1 MKKYRIFIAIN
12 FPPGIKKEL
21 LLYQK
26 RWENLPVRWTREDNL
41 HITLVFLGYVREEN
55 LLEILEVVR
64 KIVKDRQPFSLHFQR
79 ISLGPPK
86 RPPRMIWIEG
96 EESRELTLLRN
107 DLEKELTGLKSKEEN
122 RKFKPHMTL
131 GRIKMQEWFKLQQK
145 PKIEE
150 KISLSARVDS
160 IEVMESRLRPAGP
173 DYFILNSTPL
183 G

>member
-55 LLEILEVVR
+55 LLEILEVVK
-64 KIVKDRQPFSLHFQR
+64 KIAKDNQPFSLHFQR

-131 GRIKMQEWFKLQQK
+131 GRMKMQEWILIQQK
-145 PKIEE
+145 PEIEE
-150 KISLSARVDS
+150 KISLLVSVNS
-160 IEVMESRLRPAGP
+160 LEVMESELKPMGP
-173 DYFILNSTPL
+173 DYFVLSSISL